1 MKTSTTPTQLQTI
14 TLSRLK
20 NEFGVDVSLAA
31 GLLGPALDAWL
42 RDAEDSLFDRQ
53 MQERRDVLAQGGQK

>member
-1 MKTSTTPTQLQTI
+1 MTANTNHTQLQTI

-20 NEFGVDVSLAA
+20 NEFGVDVSPAS
-31 GLLGPALDAWL
+31 GLVGPALDAWL